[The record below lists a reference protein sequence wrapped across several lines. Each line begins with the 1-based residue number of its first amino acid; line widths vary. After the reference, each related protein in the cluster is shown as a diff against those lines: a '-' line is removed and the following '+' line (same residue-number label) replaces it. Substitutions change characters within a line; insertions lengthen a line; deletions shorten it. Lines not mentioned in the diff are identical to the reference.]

1 VNVEHLDLDLIAK
14 AGQSHLTL
22 PWPSGSGMFTTFD
35 DLAAWKRYIEA
46 ADLDARTPLI
56 VAESFHRA
64 QKLYLLGWIDLDAVG
79 AGELAAL
86 ISLEMALRDRYG
98 KKDFSN
104 LLRHMVERDGLSDE
118 DFARRTGVKRPV
130 VAIVR
135 GEIKPTLSQRRN
147 GMAHGSAFRSLPLAG
162 LLELVRDLIEYAYR
176 GYYLEAPEPASL
188 RTANL

>member
-1 VNVEHLDLDLIAK
+1 MNVERLNLDLITK
-14 AGQSHLTL
+14 AGHGHLTL
-22 PWPSGSGMFTTFD
+22 PWPSGSGMFTAFED
-35 DLAAWKRYIEA
+35 FAAWRRYIDA

-64 QKLYLLGWIDLDAVG
+64 QKLYLLGWIDLDTVS

-104 LLRHMVERDGLSDE
+104 LLRHMVERDGLSDN
-118 DFARRTGVKRPV
+118 DLAQRTGIKRPV

-135 GEIKPTLSQRRN
+135 GEIKPTLSERRN

-176 GYYLEAPEPASL
+176 QYYLEAPSPA
-188 RTANL
+188 A